1 MLLRAREFAAEAF
14 PGLPPPQVATA
25 DVCVLCHQSLGE
37 EARARLASFDTYL
50 TGKIN
55 EDAENAKVEFEALAK
70 AILLLQIPTAEELE
84 KRWDQLTANRESLD
98 KVAQIYISVIDKL
111 RGRHALLSAAIK
123 SGEYGGLSDS
133 SVLEQNQLD
142 PLDQAAI
149 TLADEIA
156 QLQLA
161 VDQGTALEMLRARCK
176 ELEDRKKFASDL
188 EIFVSRRNSLE
199 FLAKIKT
206 CTAACAGSTVT
217 TFITKTRRKP
227 NRRLVRSQ
235 PVDVA

>member
-1 MLLRAREFAAEAF
+1 M
-14 PGLPPPQVATA
+14 
-25 DVCVLCHQSLGE
+25 LCHQSLGE

-123 SGEYGGLSDS
+123 SGEYGGLSD
-133 SVLEQNQLD
+133 
-142 PLDQAAI
+142 
-149 TLADEIA
+149 
-156 QLQLA
+156 
-161 VDQGTALEMLRARCK
+161 
-176 ELEDRKKFASDL
+176 
-188 EIFVSRRNSLE
+188 
-199 FLAKIKT
+199 
-206 CTAACAGSTVT
+206 
-217 TFITKTRRKP
+217 
-227 NRRLVRSQ
+227 
-235 PVDVA
+235 